1 MTLLRLVLTCD
12 GVVFKIKLQ
21 AKSSDLTEKRF
32 QSKVVQSSFLQNTA
46 KQLHLS
52 FAFITA
58 TPASATAP
66 TTIPAPESKE
76 TSIYIYLVPT
86 IIMFIL
92 MIVLLLYFCKWYRQ
106 KSPSNDQVRFLEGGT
121 VELTKY
127 PVQMENVISRGQ
139 FGNVWKGVYRDQTVA
154 IKGVNMQG
162 VKLWETERSMFE
174 SYNLRNENVIN
185 FVGSEKKT
193 ENNRIEYLIITEF
206 YDNGSVADFLCQNV
220 INLKILLRQILSM
233 AKGLAYLHTEDKSMS
248 PPKPL
253 ICHCDFKSRN
263 VLVKKDLSCCIS
275 DFGVAYTFFKGTV
288 NKEPKMQVLILFKPL
303 THFSPV
309 LRFI

>member
-1 MTLLRLVLTCD
+1 MTCD
-12 GVVFKIKLQ
+12 GVLFKIKLQ
-21 AKSSDLTEKRF
+21 VKASDFNEKRF
-32 QSKVVQSSFLQNTA
+32 QSKQLFVQNNFLQNTT
-46 KQLHLS
+46 KQLPLY
-52 FAFITA
+52 FAFIIA
-58 TPASATAP
+58 TSTSATAP
-66 TTIPAPESKE
+66 TTILVPKSKE

-86 IIMFIL
+86 VIMFIL

-106 KSPSNDQVRFLEGGT
+106 KSLSNDQVRFLEGGT

-127 PVQMENVISRGQ
+127 PVKMEQIISRGQ

-154 IKGVNMQG
+154 VKSVNMQG
-162 VKLWETERSMFE
+162 VKLWETERSMLE

-206 YDNGSVADFLCQNV
+206 YDNGSVADFLCKNI

-233 AKGLAYLHTEDKSMS
+233 VKGLAYLHTEDKSMR

-275 DFGVAYTFFKGTV
+275 DFGVAYAFFKGTV
-288 NKEPKMQVLILFKPL
+288 NKEPKVQVLILLMPL

-309 LRFI
+309 LRLI